1 MSSLVF
7 TYFNINKSIT
17 SQVNLALTSQEIG
30 EVLLREIEEYHLLG
44 LQISEC
50 RRWLTMVGSCSPS
63 KVTSGSC
70 LMVLLTV
77 DRQLYKTGKED
88 N

>member
-50 RRWLTMVGSCSPS
+50 RRWLTMVVSCSPS
-63 KVTSGSC
+63 KVTSGGC
-70 LMVLLTV
+70 LIVLLTV
-77 DRQLYKTGKED
+77 DRQLYKTGKEH

>member
-7 TYFNINKSIT
+7 TYFNIDKSIA
-17 SQVNLALTSQEIG
+17 SQVNLVLTSQEIV
-30 EVLLREIEEYHLLG
+30 EVLLREIEEYHLFG

-50 RRWLTMVGSCSPS
+50 RRWLTMVASCSPS
-63 KVTSGSC
+63 KVTSGDCS
-70 LMVLLTV
+70 MVLLTV
-77 DRQLYKTGKED
+77 DRQRYKTGKED